1 MKCYIC
7 PRECGADRD
16 NGEVGACH
24 VDSKIRVAHTMLHM
38 WEEPCIS
45 SKEGSGAVFFSGCPL
60 SCIYCQNY
68 EISRNDKIT
77 CKNNSITELKD
88 KTEGINNT
96 GYFTINELSD
106 EFLRLQNLGA
116 NNINLVTPTH
126 YSMQI
131 IDAVKIA
138 KNSGLKIPVVYNC
151 SGYEKIETIKM
162 LKEIVDIYLTDFK
175 YMEEDLA
182 KRFSKAPKY
191 PEIAKSALTEMVNQQ
206 PNLVF
211 DNRGILQSGVIVRN
225 LLLPGHVKNSKEIC
239 KYVYE
244 KYGDKVI
251 LSIMN
256 QYTPTQNVMNLEK
269 DKELSRKVTKREY
282 ERLIDYVL
290 GLGIK
295 NAYIQEGDVASESF
309 IPSWHP

>member
-1 MKCYIC
+1 MKELCTMC
-7 PRECGADRD
+7 PRGCKVAR
-16 NGEVGACH
+16 GEGEIGYC
-24 VDSKIRVAHTMLHM
+24 RVSNKLKVARAALHM

-45 SKEGSGAVFFSGCPL
+45 GKNGSGTIFFSGCSL
-60 SCIYCQNY
+60 KCVFCQNY
-68 EISRNDKIT
+68 EISHDNFGKE
-77 CKNNSITELKD
+77 ITEERLV
-88 KTEGINNT
+88 GIMR
-96 GYFTINELSD
+96 ELI
-106 EFLRLQNLGA
+106 EKGA
-116 NNINLVTPTH
+116 HNINFVNPTH
-126 YSMQI
+126 YSHI
-131 IDAVKIA
+131 LKKILE
-138 KNSGLKIPVVYNC
+138 NYDFPVPIVYNC
-151 SGYEKIETIKM
+151 SGYEDVDT
-162 LKEIVDIYLTDFK
+162 LKSLSGLVDIYLTDFK

-282 ERLIDYVL
+282 ERVIDYVL
-290 GLGIK
+290 SLGIK

-309 IPSWHP
+309 IPSWHS